1 MKIAVLVCSNGL
13 GHTRR
18 VIAIAEF
25 MFKNGFDGQ
34 LHAFMPKVYLEK
46 LKFWDSCRYF
56 TDHPNIKISDFHYPQ
71 QSSEKTND
79 LYAKDWHSIDLP
91 NLESYDKVWSDNI
104 LQVLEIRSDAKI
116 TGSFLWHEVFD
127 NNKNEKGLNEFV
139 QSQKRILKEYKPQMA
154 GNEYFAT
161 PDVKLKTEF
170 FPVGLYRY
178 SGLLKEK
185 TGKGVLIACGLGG
198 EEEEI
203 TRLTVLEII
212 KNNMRPPQKLFVE
225 SRLLPSKYPEWI
237 EEATFSA
244 EMFHEC
250 AAVCI
255 RPGMGTL
262 SDALVNHSRV
272 FAFSNK
278 QSFEMVHN
286 SEVLE
291 EMNVGEKCE
300 NPMMAYQKAIEF
312 VSSEENI
319 KNQIL
324 KTLHLRTDGV
334 YATVNFILRK

>member
-300 NPMMAYQKAIEF
+300 NPIMAYQKAIEF

>member
-1 MKIAVLVCSNGL
+1 MNIAVLVCSNGL

-25 MFKNGFDGQ
+25 MFKNGFDGK
-34 LHAFMPKVYLEK
+34 LHAFMPKDYLEK
-46 LKFWDSCRYF
+46 LKSWDSCRYF
-56 TDHPNIKISDFHYPQ
+56 VNHPNIRISDFHYPKE
-71 QSSEKTND
+71 SSEKTND
-79 LYAKDWHSIDLP
+79 LYAKDWQSINLP
-91 NLESYDKVWSDNI
+91 NLEIYDKVWSDNI
-104 LQVLEIRSDAKI
+104 LQVLEFRPDAKI

-127 NNKNEKGLNEFV
+127 NIENSKGLNEFI
-139 QSQKRILKEYKPQMA
+139 QSQKRILSEFKPQMA

-161 PDVKLKTEF
+161 PEVKTKTEF

-185 TGKGVLIACGLGG
+185 TGKGILIACGLGG
-198 EEEEI
+198 EEEEFF
-203 TRLTVLEII
+203 RRTVLEII
-212 KNNMRPPQKLFVE
+212 KNNLRPPGKLFVE
-225 SRLLPSKYPEWI
+225 PRLLPTEFPEWI
-237 EEATFSA
+237 EMATFSA

-272 FAFSNK
+272 FAFSN
-278 QSFEMVHN
+278 QYSFEMLHN
-286 SEVLE
+286 SSVLE

-300 NPMMAYQKAIEF
+300 TPMVAYLKAIVF

-319 KNQIL
+319 KHQML
-324 KTLHLRTDGV
+324 KTMHLRTDGV
-334 YATVNFILRK
+334 YATVNFILKK

>member
-1 MKIAVLVCSNGL
+1 MNIAVLVCSNGL

-25 MFKNGFDGQ
+25 MFKNGFEGQ
-34 LHAFMPKVYLEK
+34 LHAFMPKMYLDK

-56 TDHPNIKISDFHYPQ
+56 TNHPNIKISDFHYPR
-71 QSSEKTND
+71 QSIEKTND
-79 LYAKDWHSIDLP
+79 LYAKDWHLIELP
-91 NLESYDKVWSDNI
+91 NLELYDKVWSDNI
-104 LQVLEIRSDAKI
+104 LQVLEIRPDTKI

-127 NNKNEKGLNEFV
+127 NNNNTNGLNEFI
-139 QSQKRILKEYKPQMA
+139 QSQKRILNEYKPQMA

-161 PDVKLKTEF
+161 PDVKLKTDF

-203 TRLTVLEII
+203 TRSTVMEII
-212 KNNMRPPQKLFVE
+212 RNNMRPTEKLFVE
-225 SRLLPSKYPEWI
+225 SRLLPPQYPEWI
-237 EEATFSA
+237 EKANFSA

-262 SDALVNHSRV
+262 SDALVNHTRV
-272 FAFSNK
+272 FAFSNQ

-286 SEVLE
+286 SKVLE
-291 EMNVGEKCE
+291 GMKVGEKCQ
-300 NPMMAYQKAIEF
+300 NPMTAYQKAIEF

-334 YATVNFILRK
+334 YATVNFLLKK